1 MTKMSY
7 SGGFQHTP
15 ENDEKKH
22 KKKKAV
28 NNLFRRFTAFFM
40 VEDVTSS
47 TLFLSYVLKERLIKP
62 P

>member
-15 ENDEKKH
+15 ENDEKNT
-22 KKKKAV
+22 KKKAV
-28 NNLFRRFTAFFM
+28 NNLYRRFTAFFM